1 MATAALFHAVAFV
14 ASGPESS
21 PSDNLAALMP
31 DVFWIGLGIS
41 AFCVL
46 LGFVVGVRSTTTRT
60 LTAVTIGA
68 YLGLMAGF
76 PLLAIGLAT
85 S

>member
-1 MATAALFHAVAFV
+1 LFDTL
-14 ASGPESS
+14 PR
-21 PSDNLAALMP
+21 LMP
-31 DVFWIGLGIS
+31 GVFWIGLGIS

-46 LGFVVGVRSTTTRT
+46 VSLFVGVRSTGTRT
-60 LTAVTIGA
+60 LTALAIGA
-68 YLGLMAGF
+68 FLGLMAGF

>member
-1 MATAALFHAVAFV
+1 
-14 ASGPESS
+14 
-21 PSDNLAALMP
+21 MP

-41 AFCVL
+41 AFVVL
-46 LGFVVGVRSTTTRT
+46 VSLVVGVRSTTTRT
-60 LTAVTIGA
+60 LTAVAIGA
-68 YLGLMAGF
+68 YLGFMAGF

>member
-1 MATAALFHAVAFV
+1 
-14 ASGPESS
+14 
-21 PSDNLAALMP
+21 MP
-31 DVFWIGLGIS
+31 PVFWIGLGI
-41 AFCVL
+41 AGFGVL
-46 LGFVVGVRSTTTRT
+46 VGFLSGARSSSTRT
-60 LTAVTIGA
+60 LTGVAIGA